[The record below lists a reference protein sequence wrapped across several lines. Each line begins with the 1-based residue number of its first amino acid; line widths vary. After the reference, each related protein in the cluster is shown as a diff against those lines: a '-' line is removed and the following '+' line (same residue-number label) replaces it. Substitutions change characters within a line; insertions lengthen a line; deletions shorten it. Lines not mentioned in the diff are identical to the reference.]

1 MFKILDYILNSN
13 NNKGNKMQQNKK
25 GVSDSAYQHL
35 QEADTNGDGYVS
47 SEELKMYLEF
57 KRRELEDADAQRD
70 AMRKMTWFALWGMLL
85 YPATIVIASFL
96 DVDDA
101 ATIIGNIAP
110 TYFVAISALVAA
122 FFGANAYSSAKK
134 TDAAPLP
141 PMQPMPLRPRSEPT
155 PAPEAPTPPI
165 VEDLPADAP
174 TETINTIEGKP
185 TRKKPNF

>member
-1 MFKILDYILNSN
+1 
-13 NNKGNKMQQNKK
+13 MQENRK
-25 GVSDSAYQHL
+25 GVSDKAYQHL

-85 YPATIVIASFL
+85 YPATIVIASYL

-122 FFGANAYSSAKK
+122 FFGANAYSASKK

-141 PMQPMPLRPRSEPT
+141 PMQPMPLRSHTPRSEPT
-155 PAPEAPTPPI
+155 PEPEVPTPPS
-165 VEDLPADAP
+165 VEDLPVDTP
-174 TETINTIEGKP
+174 TEVINTNEGKP